1 MCVDSLVLC
10 VVETGW
16 PRYSDTVCGDQHVN
30 PDKGSDLR
38 LFWNMM
44 DVLLSTAATW
54 MFFLILLISS
64 VVQIVLYSTRTYNRV
79 ILRSLLSLDTSSF
92 CGICGNDFFNADQK
106 IERIALSLLLQG
118 TVLP

>member
-16 PRYSDTVCGDQHVN
+16 PRYHHTVCGDQHVN

-44 DVLLSTAATW
+44 DVLLSTVD
-54 MFFLILLISS
+54 MDVFLILLISS
-64 VVQIVLYSTRTYNRV
+64 VEQIVSYSTRT
-79 ILRSLLSLDTSSF
+79 
-92 CGICGNDFFNADQK
+92 
-106 IERIALSLLLQG
+106 
-118 TVLP
+118 